1 MATKVEQRSY
11 EEALSWLREHGFD
24 LIEAPGT
31 QGRVFLRKYNVSAA
45 IQKDGDD
52 GVKIFAYPGY
62 LIGSE
67 ISKLVNRGYQQ
78 FLKTAKTE
86 VPATADHLKALQQ
99 FTEELKEGLGLPV
112 LYNES
117 LGTVS
122 ESYHYDRIKD
132 RDKPAAERPKRPWEK
147 AGAVAAADLR
157 SAESATVPLQIA
169 TPAWRASGGCA
180 AKSAYLVRRPESGR
194 SNSTWAASVQYSK
207 IRNWVHM

>member
-1 MATKVEQRSY
+1 MATNVEQRTY
-11 EEALSWLREHGFD
+11 EDALSWFRDHGFD

-31 QGRVFLRKYNVSAA
+31 AGRVFLKKYTCSAA

-52 GVKIFAYPGY
+52 GVKIFAFPGY

-99 FTEELKEGLGLPV
+99 FTEELKEGLGLPS

-122 ESYHYDRIKD
+122 ESYHYDRVKD
-132 RDKPAAERPKRPWEK
+132 RDEPETARPKRPWE
-147 AGAVAAADLR
+147 
-157 SAESATVPLQIA
+157 
-169 TPAWRASGGCA
+169 A
-180 AKSAYLVRRPESGR
+180 AKVVTVTGKKKSRA
-194 SNSTWAASVQYSK
+194 
-207 IRNWVHM
+207 

>member
-1 MATKVEQRSY
+1 MATKVEQRTY
-11 EEALSWLREHGFD
+11 EDAVQWLRDHGFD

-62 LIGSE
+62 LISGE

-78 FLKTAKTE
+78 VLKTTKTE
-86 VPATADHLKALQQ
+86 VAATADHLKALQQ
-99 FTEELKEGLGLPV
+99 FTEELKEALNLPS

-122 ESYHYDRIKD
+122 EAYQYDRIVD
-132 RDKPAAERPKRPWEK
+132 RDKPATERPKRPWERVK
-147 AGAVAAADLR
+147 V
-157 SAESATVPLQIA
+157 IA
-169 TPAWRASGGCA
+169 PKKSRA
-180 AKSAYLVRRPESGR
+180 
-194 SNSTWAASVQYSK
+194 
-207 IRNWVHM
+207 